1 MTKNTGVKEFGIFQ
15 DEFTDINHADF
26 TKNDIHQP
34 VFVKRDLDSFT
45 ENDKAIA
52 IYRLNYILWIQS
64 NICGSWTQKN
74 LIPLIEKSKIKFG
87 EQTPEWRTLARWWS
101 RYKKSGFKVTSLIP
115 QNQNKGNRNPR
126 FDNYEEELTQ
136 NAISD
141 YLNKKKPS
149 IASVYQDYKDNITI
163 QNEDRHD
170 LNKKIKT
177 ISYKGLYKKIKKISK
192 YTQVSARKGKYE
204 AELDFR
210 YIASHKP
217 PTRVLERVE
226 LDHTP
231 IDLILLD
238 DELLVPLGRAYL
250 TLLIDSYS
258 HCILGFNLGF
268 DEPGFYPVRNTLL
281 NAFKPKTYIQS
292 QYPNIIHDWPCH
304 GKPETIVVDN
314 GVEFWGNDLEQTC
327 KELNI
332 NVQYNP
338 VRKPWLKPLVERS
351 FGIINSKL
359 LDQIPGKTFSSILAR
374 CDYDPVKDAVLKF
387 STFIELLH
395 QWIIDDYH
403 FRPDS
408 RKRYIPYLLWENGTS
423 EFPPKQFTEEE
434 QKELDVII
442 SFTDRRSHNTG
453 GIDIHSLRYNSEELA
468 DYRKMYDEKQLK
480 TKVLVKT
487 NPTDISNIHVFIEG
501 IGKYIKV
508 PCIDTVGYTS
518 GLSLQQHNINRRL
531 QREYIDKSTD
541 VIALAKVRQKL
552 KERIQH
558 EVDEITSS
566 RKKHTLKHASRLAKF
581 QGVNSQQR
589 STIVS
594 TDYSE
599 MHSQEI
605 PDVLKEDPASKAK
618 DNNDEWE
625 EFVSKLDPY

>member
-149 IASVYQDYKDNITI
+149 IGSVYQDYKDNITI

-268 DEPGFYPVRNTLL
+268 DGNRSPV
-281 NAFKPKTYIQS
+281 P
-292 QYPNIIHDWPCH
+292 H
-304 GKPETIVVDN
+304 
-314 GVEFWGNDLEQTC
+314 
-327 KELNI
+327 
-332 NVQYNP
+332 
-338 VRKPWLKPLVERS
+338 
-351 FGIINSKL
+351 
-359 LDQIPGKTFSSILAR
+359 
-374 CDYDPVKDAVLKF
+374 
-387 STFIELLH
+387 
-395 QWIIDDYH
+395 
-403 FRPDS
+403 
-408 RKRYIPYLLWENGTS
+408 
-423 EFPPKQFTEEE
+423 
-434 QKELDVII
+434 
-442 SFTDRRSHNTG
+442 
-453 GIDIHSLRYNSEELA
+453 
-468 DYRKMYDEKQLK
+468 
-480 TKVLVKT
+480 
-487 NPTDISNIHVFIEG
+487 
-501 IGKYIKV
+501 
-508 PCIDTVGYTS
+508 
-518 GLSLQQHNINRRL
+518 
-531 QREYIDKSTD
+531 
-541 VIALAKVRQKL
+541 
-552 KERIQH
+552 
-558 EVDEITSS
+558 
-566 RKKHTLKHASRLAKF
+566 
-581 QGVNSQQR
+581 
-589 STIVS
+589 
-594 TDYSE
+594 
-599 MHSQEI
+599 
-605 PDVLKEDPASKAK
+605 
-618 DNNDEWE
+618 
-625 EFVSKLDPY
+625 

>member
-1 MTKNTGVKEFGIFQ
+1 MNKNNGVQEFSIFQ
-15 DEFTDINHADF
+15 DEFSDANNVGF
-26 TKNDIHQP
+26 TKNNIHQP
-34 VFVKRDLDSFT
+34 VFIKRDLDSFP
-45 ENDKAIA
+45 ENMKALA

-64 NICGSWTQKN
+64 NICGGWTQKN
-74 LIPLIEKSKIKFG
+74 LVPLIEKAKVEFG
-87 EQTPEWRTLARWWS
+87 EPTPEWRTLARWWS

-115 QNQNKGNRNPR
+115 QHKNKGNRKPR
-126 FDNYEEELTQ
+126 FDNIEEVLAK
-136 NAISD
+136 NAIAE
-141 YLNKKKPS
+141 YLDEKKPS
-149 IASVYQDYKDNITI
+149 IASVYQDYKDDII
-163 QNEDRHD
+163 LQNEYRTD
-170 LNKKIKT
+170 LKNSIKL
-177 ISYKGLYKKIKKISK
+177 ISYQGFCKKIKKIST
-192 YTQVSARKGKYE
+192 YELISARKGKYE

-210 YIASHKP
+210 YVASHKP

-268 DEPGFYPVRNTLL
+268 NEPGFYPVRNTLL
-281 NAFKPKTYIQS
+281 NAFKPKTYIRDK
-292 QYPNIIHDWPCH
+292 YPNIIHDWPCH

-314 GVEFWGNDLEQTC
+314 GVEFWVHDLEQTC

-359 LDQIPGKTFSSILAR
+359 LDQIPGKTFSSILDR
-374 CDYDPVKDAVLKF
+374 FNYDPVKDAIFKF
-387 STFIELLH
+387 STFIEH
-395 QWIIDDYH
+395 FHEWIIDDYH

-408 RKRYIPYLLWENGTS
+408 RKRYIPYLLWQNGTS

-468 DYRKMYDEKQLK
+468 NYRKMYDEKQLK

-487 NPTDISNIHVFIEG
+487 NPNDISYIHVFIEE
-501 IGKYIKV
+501 IGQYLKV
-508 PCIDTVGYTS
+508 PCIDTIGYTQ

-541 VIALAKVRQKL
+541 VVALAKVRQKL
-552 KERIQH
+552 KERIQR

-599 MHSQEI
+599 IDSQQTQNE
-605 PDVLKEDPASKAK
+605 LKNISDSK
-618 DNNDEWE
+618 DNHDEWE
-625 EFVSKLDPY
+625 DFVSKLDPF

>member
-1 MTKNTGVKEFGIFQ
+1 MTQNKGVQEFGIFQ
-15 DEFTDINHADF
+15 DEFFDVDHADF

-34 VFVKRDLDSFT
+34 VFIKRDLDSFP
-45 ENDKAIA
+45 ENVKALA

-64 NICGSWTQKN
+64 NICGGWTQKN
-74 LIPLIEKSKIKFG
+74 LVPLIEKAKVEFG
-87 EQTPEWRTLARWWS
+87 EPTPEWRTLARWWS

-115 QNQNKGNRNPR
+115 QHKNKGNRKPR
-126 FDNYEEELTQ
+126 FDNIEEILAK
-136 NAISD
+136 NAIAE
-141 YLNKKKPS
+141 YLDEKKPS
-149 IASVYQDYKDNITI
+149 IASVYQEYKDDII
-163 QNEDRHD
+163 LQNEYRSDLRHP
-170 LNKKIKT
+170 LKP
-177 ISYKGLYKKIKKISK
+177 ISYQGFCKKIKKMST
-192 YTQVSARKGKYE
+192 YALVSARKGKYE

-210 YIASHKP
+210 YVASHRP

-268 DEPGFYPVRNTLL
+268 DEPGFYPVRNALL
-281 NAFKPKTYIQS
+281 HAFKPKTYIRN
-292 QYPNIIHDWPCH
+292 QYPNIVHDWPCH

-359 LDQIPGKTFSSILAR
+359 LDQIPGKTFSSILSR

-423 EFPPKQFTEEE
+423 EYPPKEFSEEE
-434 QKELDVII
+434 QNELDVII
-442 SFTDRRSHNTG
+442 SFTDKRSHNTG

-468 DYRKMYDEKQLK
+468 DYRKIYDQKQLK

-487 NPTDISNIHVFIEG
+487 NPNDISYIHVFIES
-501 IGKYIKV
+501 IEKYIKV
-508 PCIDTVGYTS
+508 PCIDAVGYTS
-518 GLSLQQHNINRRL
+518 GLSLQQHKINLKL
-531 QREYIDKSTD
+531 QHEYIDKTTD
-541 VIALAKVRQKL
+541 IVALAKVRQKI
-552 KERIQH
+552 KERIQQ
-558 EVDEITSS
+558 EVDGITNA
-566 RKKHTLKHASRLAKF
+566 RKKHKLKHTSRLAKY
-581 QGVNSQQR
+581 QGVNSQQN
-589 STIVS
+589 STIATS
-594 TDYSE
+594 SSSSKNSD
-599 MHSQEI
+599 EI
-605 PDVLKEDPASKAK
+605 KNLSKK
-618 DNNDEWE
+618 SDNTDEWDS
-625 EFVSKLDPY
+625 FVSKLDPY

>member
-1 MTKNTGVKEFGIFQ
+1 MNQNKEVQDSGIFQ
-15 DEFTDINHADF
+15 DEFSDANHSDF

-34 VFVKRDLDSFT
+34 VFIKRDLDSFP
-45 ENDKAIA
+45 ESVKALA

-64 NICGSWTQKN
+64 NICGGWTQKN
-74 LIPLIEKSKIKFG
+74 LVPLIEKAKAEFG
-87 EQTPEWRTLARWWS
+87 EPTPEWRTLARWWS
-101 RYKKSGFKVTSLIP
+101 RYQKSGFKVTSLIP
-115 QNQNKGNRNPR
+115 QHKNKGNRKPR
-126 FDNYEEELTQ
+126 FDNIEEVLAK
-136 NAISD
+136 NAIAE
-141 YLNKKKPS
+141 YLDEKKPS
-149 IASVYQDYKDNITI
+149 IASVYQDYKDDII
-163 QNEDRHD
+163 LQNKYRTD
-170 LNKKIKT
+170 LKKPIKL
-177 ISYKGLYKKIKKISK
+177 ISYQGFCKKIKKIST
-192 YTQVSARKGKYE
+192 YELISARKGKYE
-204 AELDFR
+204 AELVFR
-210 YIASHKP
+210 YVASHKP

-238 DELLVPLGRAYL
+238 DELLIPLGRAYL

-268 DEPGFYPVRNTLL
+268 NEPGFYPVRNTLL
-281 NAFKPKTYIQS
+281 NAFKPKTYIRD

-304 GKPETIVVDN
+304 GNPETIVVDN
-314 GVEFWGNDLEQTC
+314 GVEFWGHDLEQTC

-359 LDQIPGKTFSSILAR
+359 LDQIPGKTFSSILDR
-374 CDYDPVKDAVLKF
+374 FNYDPVKDAVFKF
-387 STFIELLH
+387 STFIEH
-395 QWIIDDYH
+395 FHEWIIDDYH

-408 RKRYIPYLLWENGTS
+408 RKRYIPYLLWQNGTS

-442 SFTDRRSHNTG
+442 SFTDRRTHNTG

-468 DYRKMYDEKQLK
+468 NYRKLYDEKQLK

-487 NPTDISNIHVFIEG
+487 NPNDISYIHVFIEK
-501 IGKYIKV
+501 IGQYLKV
-508 PCIDTVGYTS
+508 PCIDTIGYTQ
-518 GLSLQQHNINRRL
+518 GLSLQQHNINHRL

-541 VIALAKVRQKL
+541 VVALAKVRQKL
-552 KERIQH
+552 KERIQR
-558 EVDEITSS
+558 EVDDITSS

-599 MHSQEI
+599 MHSQQTQNE
-605 PDVLKEDPASKAK
+605 LKNISDSK
-618 DNNDEWE
+618 DNHDEWDD
-625 EFVSKLDPY
+625 FVSKLDPF

>member
-1 MTKNTGVKEFGIFQ
+1 MTQNKGVQEFGIFQ
-15 DEFTDINHADF
+15 DEFFDANNVDF
-26 TKNDIHQP
+26 TKNNIHQP
-34 VFVKRDLDSFT
+34 VFIKRDLDSFP
-45 ENDKAIA
+45 ENMKALA

-64 NICGSWTQKN
+64 NICGGWTQKN
-74 LIPLIEKSKIKFG
+74 LVPLIEKAKVEFG
-87 EQTPEWRTLARWWS
+87 EPTPEWRTLARWWS

-115 QNQNKGNRNPR
+115 QHKNKGNRKPR
-126 FDNYEEELTQ
+126 FDNIEEVLAK
-136 NAISD
+136 NAIAE
-141 YLNKKKPS
+141 YLDEKKPS
-149 IASVYQDYKDNITI
+149 IASVYQEYKDNII
-163 QNEDRHD
+163 LQNEYRTD
-170 LNKKIKT
+170 LKNSIKL
-177 ISYKGLYKKIKKISK
+177 ISYQGFCKKIKKIST
-192 YTQVSARKGKYE
+192 YELISARKGKYE

-210 YIASHKP
+210 YVASHKP

-268 DEPGFYPVRNTLL
+268 NEPGFYPVRNTLL
-281 NAFKPKTYIQS
+281 NAFKPKTYIRDK
-292 QYPNIIHDWPCH
+292 YPNIIHDWPCH

-314 GVEFWGNDLEQTC
+314 GVEFWGHDLEQTC

-338 VRKPWLKPLVERS
+338 VRKPWLKPLVERG

-359 LDQIPGKTFSSILAR
+359 LDQIPGKTFSSILDR
-374 CDYDPVKDAVLKF
+374 FNYDPVKDAVFKF
-387 STFIELLH
+387 STFIEH
-395 QWIIDDYH
+395 FHEWIIDDYH

-408 RKRYIPYLLWENGTS
+408 RKRYIPYLLWQNGTS

-468 DYRKMYDEKQLK
+468 NYRMMYDEKQLK

-487 NPTDISNIHVFIEG
+487 NPNDISYVHVFIEE
-501 IGKYIKV
+501 IGQYLKV
-508 PCIDTVGYTS
+508 PCIDTIGYTQ

-541 VIALAKVRQKL
+541 VVALAKVRQKL
-552 KERIQH
+552 KERIQR

-599 MHSQEI
+599 IHSQQTQNE
-605 PDVLKEDPASKAK
+605 LKNISDSK
-618 DNNDEWE
+618 DNHDEWE
-625 EFVSKLDPY
+625 DFVSKLDPF